1 MDNFN
6 LKEDEDFSAEKINK
20 AVKDNIEL
28 FELVVKR
35 FDDNVKALD
44 EIQGTVDWGRGDI
57 EEEEQMIRTIETWA
71 YLCKTQRNRCLLS
84 A

>member
-1 MDNFN
+1 MHIDESEASVKEFMDNFN

-44 EIQGTVDWGRGDI
+44 EIQGTVD
-57 EEEEQMIRTIETWA
+57 
-71 YLCKTQRNRCLLS
+71 
-84 A
+84 